1 MDQMIESQGLSY
13 SKRRDYSN
21 CFTKVYLLLM
31 KGLAYEHAT
40 DHSDGLRIHSTRE
53 TGVTAQH

>member
-53 TGVTAQH
+53 TGVTA